1 MKAVGARRLS
11 ITTQLVLMAVIPT
24 FFMAVVTNFYLY
36 QAAREEVLQD
46 VAAQGQ
52 LIASSLAQS
61 SPYAIV
67 SGNTQQLERS
77 LARLV
82 TTQRGVQAIQIDDV
96 QGQTILAVGAAGQGA
111 IASAAPVHFEQLSAA
126 VFDDAG
132 PHVSMGT
139 STNTTDDVTVI
150 GRVLVLMS
158 AEPIFELKRQ
168 RLFWATLIIVVAAIG
183 SMTLGLSMA
192 LRLRSPLRG
201 FVQALRQIGAGDY
214 NLAFN
219 PHLRGELAAIQD
231 VIRVMAEA
239 LQASRQLLE
248 DKVQQRTHE
257 LHQALRMANQANQ
270 DKGRLINR
278 GNELIEDERRRIALE
293 IHDSFN
299 AAIVTLRLW
308 TGSLT
313 AKPNVDPETA
323 NLARKLMSGL
333 DDLYRNAR
341 RLIKQMHPEIM
352 DTLGLRAALEEMVR
366 NLDEAHPECRFRLRA
381 ADTISTL
388 RDARAITVYRLVQ
401 EALSNVVK
409 HAHASQ
415 AIVEVS
421 LSSEGVIHL
430 TIEDTG
436 RGFDVDQRQ
445 GEGIG
450 LIGMRERVLAAQ
462 GQLKIESTS
471 QGTRV
476 LIDLPPIVGT
486 VTDD

>member
-1 MKAVGARRLS
+1 MNIVGARRLS

-82 TTQRGVQAIQIDDV
+82 TTQRGVQAIKIEDA
-96 QGQTILAVGAAGQGA
+96 QGQTILAVGAQGQGA
-111 IASAAPVHFEQLSAA
+111 IAAVAPVHFEQLSAA
-126 VFDDAG
+126 VFDDEG

-183 SMTLGLSMA
+183 SITLGLSMA

-201 FVQALRQIGAGDY
+201 FVQALRQIGEGDY

-219 PHLRGELAAIQD
+219 PHLRGELAAIQN
-231 VIRVMAEA
+231 VIRVMAHA
-239 LQASRQLLE
+239 LHASRQLLE

-278 GNELIEDERRRIALE
+278 GNELIEDERRRIAME

-313 AKPNVDPETA
+313 AKPNVDPDTVE
-323 NLARKLMSGL
+323 LAQKIMGGL
-333 DDLYRNAR
+333 DDLYKNAR

-352 DTLGLRAALEEMVR
+352 DTLGLQAALEEMVR
-366 NLDEAHPECRFRLRA
+366 NLDEAHPECHFRLRA
-381 ADTISTL
+381 SNKLATI
-388 RDARAITVYRLVQ
+388 RGARAMTVYRLVQ

-409 HAHASQ
+409 HAKASR
-415 AIVEVS
+415 AVVEVF
-421 LSSEGVIHL
+421 LDAEEGIHI

-436 RGFDVDQRQ
+436 RGFDVN
-445 GEGIG
+445 GTPSEGIG
-450 LIGMRERVLAAQ
+450 LIGMRERVRSAQ
-462 GQLKIESTS
+462 GQLNLESS
-471 QGTRV
+471 AKGTRV
-476 LIDLPPIVGT
+476 VIDLPATKADPG
-486 VTDD
+486 